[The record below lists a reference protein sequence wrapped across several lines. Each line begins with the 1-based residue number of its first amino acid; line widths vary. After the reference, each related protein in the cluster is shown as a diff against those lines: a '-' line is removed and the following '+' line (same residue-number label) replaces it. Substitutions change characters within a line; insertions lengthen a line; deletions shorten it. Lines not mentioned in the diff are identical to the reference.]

1 MRLRVAILAVALL
14 LLSAATAE
22 ARSSY
27 CSPTGDYCTSVQK
40 KRGDVLLRV
49 ATFSFRGSVRLCV
62 RAPDGTA
69 TCKRF
74 RLLRGRAGIYAST
87 KGWKRHFPDKG
98 HGVYRVRWQAGGAN
112 LGPRLSFRR

>member
-1 MRLRVAILAVALL
+1 MRLRAAILVLALSFVPAV
-14 LLSAATAE
+14 TAE
-22 ARSSY
+22 ARSSF
-27 CSPTGDYCTSVQK
+27 CSETGDYCTSVQK

-49 ATFSFRGSVRLCV
+49 ATFSFRGSVRVCV

-74 RLLRGRAGIYAST
+74 RLLATRSGIHASS
-87 KGWKRHFPDKG
+87 KGWKRHFPDRG
-98 HGVYRVRWQAGGAN
+98 RGLYRVRWQVAGAN